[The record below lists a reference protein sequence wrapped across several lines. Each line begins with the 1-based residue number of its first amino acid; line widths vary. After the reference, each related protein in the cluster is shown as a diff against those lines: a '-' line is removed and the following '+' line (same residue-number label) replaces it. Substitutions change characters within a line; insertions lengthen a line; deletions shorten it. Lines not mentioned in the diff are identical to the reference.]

1 MKILSIK
8 RIAYI
13 LIINFITILIITNLE
28 ISQRNKLVKFKIF
41 FEVSDELRYLNDK
54 IGSHSS
60 IVKTQFSSLPEK
72 IINIFK
78 KRISNNDKFKI
89 ISFEAAKPDLY
100 NNLLQKNLNTY
111 IQSTVK
117 LNSKYDENVLY
128 IDLDKTLSEIKLLY
142 DNELDEAESKI
153 RRNADNLKEITLF
166 YKNKLNEISL
176 DNITKDFITQVVS
189 SNRMVILKNPYL
201 YELISQNRS
210 INNKDFDNF
219 FNLKIETILLEDHNL
234 ELFEKIFA
242 YFILV
247 NSIIYIFLRYYKF
260 KN

>member
-1 MKILSIK
+1 MTTLSIK

-41 FEVSDELRYLNDK
+41 FEVSNELRYLNDK

-78 KRISNNDKFKI
+78 KKISNNDKFKI

-100 NNLLQKNLNTY
+100 NELLQKSLNTY

-117 LNSKYDENVLY
+117 LDSKYDENVQY

-153 RRNADNLKEITLF
+153 RRNADNLTEITLF
-166 YKNKLNEISL
+166 YKNKLNEMSL
-176 DNITKDFITQVVS
+176 DNITKDYITQVVS

-219 FNLKIETILLEDHNL
+219 FNLKIETILLEDNDL